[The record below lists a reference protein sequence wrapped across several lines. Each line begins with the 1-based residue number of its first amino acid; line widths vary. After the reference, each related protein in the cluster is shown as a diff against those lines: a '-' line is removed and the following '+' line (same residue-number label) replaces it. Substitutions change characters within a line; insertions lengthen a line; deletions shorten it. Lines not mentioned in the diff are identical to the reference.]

1 MTGPVPSGRMAQKA
15 LFVGVD
21 RYADASIPDL
31 SGAKR
36 DALALATLFEDTVH
50 GMAVRALIDAEATH
64 AAVEAALSDLLGG
77 AGSDDTVV
85 VFFAGHGSRDH
96 HLILHDTERAN
107 LAGTAL
113 PMANVADLFRRCR
126 ARATLCLL
134 DCCFSGAAPARV
146 LEDTPASRDIASP
159 FEALAGKGRVL
170 VAAADHTQPAWEH
183 PRTRH
188 GLFTQAL
195 LDALQALTEPADIAR
210 VMADVMRRVQA
221 DASALGKTQTPV
233 SLGLIEGE
241 LKLPPLVPGARFY
254 AAFPDRRPAAVA
266 TIRDLETAG
275 VPRKAVDLWEG
286 RFPAGLNELQRAAI
300 ARGVLNGT
308 SLLVVA
314 PTGAGKTFVGELAAM
329 RAVAEGRRT
338 AFLLPYRA
346 LVNEKFEDFARD
358 YGDALGLRVVRCTG
372 DHQDQRSAFAN
383 GKYDLALLTYE
394 MFLTLA
400 LGSPAVIERLG
411 LVVLDEAQFITDP
424 RRGIT
429 VELLLTLLR
438 VARERSAEPQ
448 VVALSAVI
456 GATNGFEDW
465 LVAQLLTSD
474 RRPVPLVEGVLDRSG
489 SFRHVGVDGKEARE
503 QLVPAGEIHIRR
515 DGASAQDV
523 IVPLVRKL
531 MRDPNETVIVFRN
544 QRGPTEGCA
553 AYLAAELSLP
563 PTTTALAALP
573 RHDHS
578 TTSSKLRACLA
589 RGTAFHNSNLAR
601 DERVT
606 VERTFRA
613 GDLRV
618 LAATTTL
625 AAGINTPASTVI
637 LAEQEFLG
645 EDGRPFTIAE
655 YKNMAGR
662 AGRPGFGRPG
672 RAILLAE
679 TPFEADRLFERYVLG
694 RPEPIR
700 SSFDAKDL
708 ETWVL
713 RLLVQ
718 ARRLP
723 RADVARLLSNTFGGY
738 EAARRD
744 PNWLGTVSP
753 RIDAIV
759 GKMLDLDLLEAEDD
773 QVRLTLLGRACGRS
787 SLAFRSCLRLIE
799 LLRGLRGPALSAET
813 LMVLLQ
819 MMPEADQAYTPFAKN
834 LREEKARPQQ
844 LAQRVGSDVV
854 RALQR
859 HAEEEADWPRRC
871 KRALVLFDWI
881 VGFPMEEIERRNSP
895 PGRYGQIGRGD
906 IERFADAT
914 RFHLRAAAEIA
925 RVMLTDSAPTEEQ
938 SDALLRRL
946 EFGVLPTTLG
956 LLTLQAN
963 WTRGELL
970 ALQAIGVDTADALWA
985 RSKGDLRAVLGDAR
999 VEALQ
1004 RLRPV
1009 DLAPTV

>member
-1 MTGPVPSGRMAQKA
+1 MAQRA
-15 LFVGVD
+15 LFIGID
-21 RYADASIPDL
+21 RYTDASIPDL

-36 DALALATLFEDTVH
+36 DALALATLFEDSLPDVD
-50 GMAVRALIDAEATH
+50 VRALLDAKATH
-64 AAVEAALSDLLGG
+64 ADVEAALSDLLGG
-77 AGSDDTVV
+77 ASIDDTVV

-96 HLILHDTERAN
+96 HLILHDTVRTD

-113 PMANVADLFRRCR
+113 PMSSVAELFRKCR

-146 LEDTPASRDIASP
+146 LEDTPASRDITSP

-195 LDALQALTEPADIAR
+195 LDALQALTEPADVTR

-254 AAFPDRRPAAVA
+254 AAFPDRRPAAVT
-266 TIRDLETAG
+266 TIRDLEAAG

-286 RFPAGLNELQRAAI
+286 RFAAGLNDLQRAAI

-308 SLLVVA
+308 SLMVVA

-329 RAVAEGRRT
+329 RAVSEGRRT

-346 LVNEKFEDFARD
+346 LVNEKYEDFARD
-358 YGDALGLRVVRCTG
+358 YGDTLGLRVVRCTG
-372 DHQDQRSAFAN
+372 DHQDQRGAFLN

-429 VELLLTLLR
+429 VELLLTFLR
-438 VARERSAEPQ
+438 VVRERSAEPQ

-465 LVAQLLTSD
+465 LVAQLLTSVV
-474 RRPVPLVEGVLDRSG
+474 RPVPLVEGVLDRSG
-489 SFRHVGVDGKEARE
+489 SFRYVGVDGKEARE
-503 QLVPAGEIHIRR
+503 QLVPSGEIHIRR

-531 MRDPNETVIVFRN
+531 MCDPNETVIVFRN
-544 QRGPTEGCA
+544 QRGSTEGCA
-553 AYLAAELSLP
+553 AYLAAEVSLP
-563 PTTTALAALP
+563 SATTALEALP

-613 GDLRV
+613 GELRV

-672 RAILLAE
+672 RAVLLAE
-679 TPFEADRLFERYVLG
+679 TPFQADLLFDRYVLG
-694 RPEPIR
+694 RPESIR
-700 SSFDAKDL
+700 SSFDDTEL

-718 ARRLP
+718 VRRLP
-723 RADVARLLSNTFGGY
+723 RMDVARLLSNTFGGY

-744 PNWLGTVSP
+744 PRWLLTVTP

-759 GKMLDLDLLEAEDD
+759 SRMLDLELLEAEEG
-773 QVRLTLLGRACGRS
+773 QVQLTLLGRACGRS
-787 SLAFRSCLRLIE
+787 SLAFKSCLRLID

-819 MMPEADQAYTPFAKN
+819 VMPEADQAYTPFAKN
-834 LREEKARPQQ
+834 LREEKVRPQQ
-844 LAQRVGSDVV
+844 LAQRVGDDVV
-854 RALQR
+854 RSLQR
-859 HAEEEADWPRRC
+859 HAEEDADWPRRC
-871 KRALVLFDWI
+871 KRALVLLDWI
-881 VGFPMEEIERRNSP
+881 AGLPMEEIERRNSP
-895 PGRYGQIGRGD
+895 SGRYGQIGRGD
-906 IERFADAT
+906 VERFADAT

-925 RVMLTDSAPTEEQ
+925 RVMLMHTAPTEEQ

-946 EFGVLPTTLG
+946 EFGVPSDVLG
-956 LLTLQAN
+956 LLAVQAN
-963 WTRGELL
+963 WGRGELL
-970 ALQAIGVDTADALWA
+970 ALHAIGIATADALWA
-985 RSKGDLRAVLGDAR
+985 RSKEHLSSVLGDAR
-999 VEALQ
+999 AAAVE
-1004 RLRPV
+1004 RLRP
-1009 DLAPTV
+1009 AEMTTSA